1 MTPGIGFRGIVRPNV
16 VGRIDY
22 GYSKEEAPSSPAWI
36 SHTDMLCSDD
46 RRGGSTWRALVA
58 GLIGMACL
66 HPSSASAEG
75 FGLFLSGISILSNS
89 WSSTC
94 RVTVAVLEPGA
105 LDVRLELA
113 ETAAI
118 YSEAPPG
125 ATASVKFETLRNG
138 LFLRYGATRKL
149 EIALEVP
156 VLYRYTGF
164 MSGAIEAVERATTG
178 ISPARQA
185 LSHVSYA
192 YSISRN
198 GQQIVSGTKGAVGLG
213 DSTLQAKYQLLNE
226 TSSMPALS
234 LRTAVK
240 LPTGNEREFFGS
252 GSPDFGIGIAAEKR
266 LGGRW
271 ILYGNLSTVL
281 PTGRIAGLPLYPTIS
296 GMAATEYLWSDN
308 LSLTLQFDYYTTP
321 FRHAVSRCLTRA
333 PQRWWP
339 ASTTASPSSGS
350 GKCMPSKT
358 SISLPEE
365 PRTSPWQSSSP
376 TGTEHD
382 GRPSQKGKGPSP
394 TENGLTA

>member
-1 MTPGIGFRGIVRPNV
+1 MPG
-16 VGRIDY
+16 
-22 GYSKEEAPSSPAWI
+22 
-36 SHTDMLCSDD
+36 D
-46 RRGGSTWRALVA
+46 RA
-58 GLIGMACL
+58 
-66 HPSSASAEG
+66 
-75 FGLFLSGISILSNS
+75 
-89 WSSTC
+89 
-94 RVTVAVLEPGA
+94 AVLEPGA

-198 GQQIVSGTKGAVGLG
+198 GQQIVSGTKGAV
-213 DSTLQAKYQLLNE
+213 DHSTLQAKYQLLNE

-281 PTGRIAGLPLYPTIS
+281 PTGRIAGLPCIPRS
-296 GMAATEYLWSDN
+296 PGWRP
-308 LSLTLQFDYYTTP
+308 LSIYGRTTCHLTLQFDYYTTP
-321 FRHAVSRCLTRA
+321 FRHVGLEVFDKGATEVVAGFNYRIAEQWVWQMYAVENVDFITGGAADFTVAVLFTYRY
-333 PQRWWP
+333 
-339 ASTTASPSSGS
+339 
-350 GKCMPSKT
+350 
-358 SISLPEE
+358 
-365 PRTSPWQSSSP
+365 RT
-376 TGTEHD
+376 
-382 GRPSQKGKGPSP
+382 
-394 TENGLTA
+394 

>member
-1 MTPGIGFRGIVRPNV
+1 
-16 VGRIDY
+16 
-22 GYSKEEAPSSPAWI
+22 
-36 SHTDMLCSDD
+36 
-46 RRGGSTWRALVA
+46 
-58 GLIGMACL
+58 MACL
-66 HPSSASAEG
+66 HPSAASAEG
-75 FGLFLSGISILSNS
+75 FGPFPVRNFNPLQQLVLNMPGD
-89 WSSTC
+89 
-94 RVTVAVLEPGA
+94 RAAVLEPGA

-266 LGGRW
+266 ARRAVDLVRQLEHCPADGPYR
-271 ILYGNLSTVL
+271 
-281 PTGRIAGLPLYPTIS
+281 RIAPVPDDL
-296 GMAATEYLWSDN
+296 
-308 LSLTLQFDYYTTP
+308 
-321 FRHAVSRCLTRA
+321 R
-333 PQRWWP
+333 
-339 ASTTASPSSGS
+339 
-350 GKCMPSKT
+350 
-358 SISLPEE
+358 
-365 PRTSPWQSSSP
+365 
-376 TGTEHD
+376 D
-382 GRPSQKGKGPSP
+382 GGH
-394 TENGLTA
+394 